1 MQDNFYFLRPLSQ
14 AIAQKLGAGWQLGY
28 EGIYEQMPEQGSVP
42 MRLGTAF
49 SQTKDELILGF
60 YREEAEEEFYWRVT
74 LQPQFCCI
82 SFPDDFA
89 RAKRNSIDLFTQI
102 QGKYVEQV
110 IQFEQ
115 ERSFAL
121 VFSENYTLLFKMH
134 GRRANVILFQ
144 GETFLIS
151 FHKKFIQDQS
161 ISLNALDR
169 LTPQTFEHFEEAEY
183 QWKNIFPTFDKH
195 IKQYLLN
202 KGFETQSPEKKWE
215 TLENIKRELE
225 NPPYYLLDS
234 HDAPELFLFSPD
246 KLGHSIDKVLIFQT
260 PIEAINGFYYA
271 FARNFHLSQE
281 KQDILKKLQKKLK
294 QSEAYLNKNFERY
307 AALEEGLQNEEAA
320 NILMANLHQIPQNT
334 TSVEL
339 YDFYHDQPRKIKLK
353 KDLSPQKNAENYYRK
368 AKNEKIELQT
378 LQKNLQRKEQEILE
392 TQNHIHKIEAF
403 EQLRTLRDY
412 LKKHRL
418 AQQQTEAT
426 AEQSLFKK
434 FHYLGW
440 DIWVGKNAK
449 NNDLLTQQYAKKD
462 DLWLHA
468 KDVSGSHVVIK
479 NQAGKKIPTEVIEK
493 AASLAAYYS
502 KRSADTLCPV
512 LFTPRKYV
520 RKTKDLAAGQVIVE
534 KEEVIMVSPERF

>member
-1 MQDNFYFLRPLSQ
+1 MQDNFYFLKPLSQ
-14 AIAQKLGAGWQLGY
+14 TLAQKLGVGWQLGY
-28 EGIYEQMPEQGSVP
+28 EGIYEQMPDRTKTP
-42 MRLGTAF
+42 MKLGVAF

-60 YREEAEEEFYWRVT
+60 YREEEEFYWRIT
-74 LQPQFCCI
+74 MQAQFCCL

-89 RAKRNSIDLFTQI
+89 RAKRNSIDLFTPI
-102 QGKYVEQV
+102 QEMSVRQV
-110 IQFEQ
+110 IQFQQ

-121 VFSENYTLLFKMH
+121 VFEDNYTLLFKMH

-144 GETFLIS
+144 KERFLIG
-151 FHKKFIQDQS
+151 FHKKFVQDQQIKLS
-161 ISLNALDR
+161 ELDR
-169 LTPQTFEHFEEAEY
+169 LTPQTFESFEASDY
-183 QWKNIFPTFDKH
+183 QWKDIFPTFDKS
-195 IKQYLLN
+195 IKQYLEAQD
-202 KGFETQSPEKKWE
+202 FTSQEPENQWKI
-215 TLENIKRELE
+215 LENTVKILE
-225 NPPYYLLDS
+225 NPPYYVL
-234 HDAPELFLFSPD
+234 PESTPPEFFLFPPEAI
-246 KLGHSIDKVLIFQT
+246 GVQT
-260 PIEAINGFYYA
+260 ESLAFEDSLEAINGFYYA
-271 FARNFHLSQE
+271 FARTFHLSQE
-281 KQDILKKLQKKLK
+281 RQEVLKNLHKKLK
-294 QSEAYLNKNFERY
+294 QSEAYLSKNFERH
-307 AALEEGLQNEEAA
+307 AILEDGLQNEEAA
-320 NILMANLHQIPQNT
+320 NILMANLHQIPSDI

-339 YDFYHDQPRKIKLK
+339 YDFYHDNTRKIKLK

-378 LQKNLQRKEQEILE
+378 LQKNLQRKEQEITE
-392 TQNHIHKIEAF
+392 TKVHIEKIEAF
-403 EQLRTLRDY
+403 DQLRPLRDY

-418 AQQQTEAT
+418 AKEKTEA

-434 FHYLGW
+434 FHYQGW

-479 NQAGKKIPTEVIEK
+479 NQAGKKIPNEVIEK